1 MTLILMIICTACILF
16 FFACFIAIQ
25 CPPGMVYQQCGSLCL
40 HTCTNNIT
48 SDCHGGCA
56 EGCFCPD
63 GLVLSNGR
71 CVDPIVCPGTYIK
84 NYFVIGLC
92 NNKIL

>member
-1 MTLILMIICTACILF
+1 
-16 FFACFIAIQ
+16 
-25 CPPGMVYQQCGSLCL
+25 MVYQQCGSLCL
-40 HTCTNNIT
+40 QTCTNNIT

-71 CVDPIVCPGTYIK
+71 CVDPIVCPGNFSRVIVATRVLVR
-84 NYFVIGLC
+84 YFISFKVIMYC
-92 NNKIL
+92 